1 LLARLLQ
8 NHFHF
13 FFVLSF
19 QNLTHINDFFIKNN
33 NPVSL
38 MHEKIIMFMMG
49 HYDNE
54 VEQPVKAIETLTVSC
69 PYNGGGW
76 NNQSYS

>member
-1 LLARLLQ
+1 
-8 NHFHF
+8 
-13 FFVLSF
+13 
-19 QNLTHINDFFIKNN
+19 
-33 NPVSL
+33 